1 MNGNQRLAMRRLG
14 RRTMT
19 WKAAWFVLAA
29 WLASAAGMLC
39 PVAGAQ
45 AVSGTVNVGSFPY
58 AMQLNPVTNKVYV
71 ADFTSN
77 TSPNNVIVID
87 GATNSTTTITTGVG
101 TVAVGVNPVTNKIY
115 AANFNSNDVTVIDG
129 ATNSTTTVAVGS
141 GPGGIAMNP
150 VTNKIYVANFNSN
163 DVTVIDGAT
172 NTTTTVAAGSEPSAV
187 AVNPLTNKVYVT
199 NNLSANVT
207 VIDGA
212 TNSATTVSTGNDP
225 VAVAVNPV
233 TNKIYVANNLSASVT
248 VIDGATNSTTT
259 VSTGGNPDAVAIN
272 PLTNKIYV
280 ANNQTANV
288 TVIDGATN
296 STITVATGEIPE
308 AVAVNPLTN
317 KIYVGCGNNSN
328 IVVIDGATN
337 TTTTIAG
344 TQNQVRLLLNPV
356 TNKVY
361 GNNFAFVT
369 VIDGAAITTTLVTIG
384 TNPQSIAANLE
395 TNKIYVPN
403 RDSNDVTV
411 IDGATNATATVAAGA
426 QPVAVAVNPVTNSIY
441 IANNGDNTV
450 TVIDGTTNTSTT
462 VASGAAPVAVAVNPV
477 TNKIYVANHNDNT
490 VTVIDGITNSTTTVA
505 TGGQPAAVAVNPVTN
520 KIYVASLGNSVT
532 VIDGATNFT
541 TTIPDGDGPA
551 AIAVNPATNKIY
563 VADSSINAFGNNTV
577 TVIDGA
583 TNSTTTIPTGFDP
596 PLAVDVNPITNKIY
610 FANTFDTVTIL
621 DGATNTPTTI
631 TVGQQP
637 VGMVVN
643 PVTNKI
649 YVANSGDI
657 TITVIDGPTNTII
670 ATIPSGLG
678 PSGGMAVNPVTDTV
692 YTTTAGGT
700 EGKVLV
706 LQEQQA
712 PPIPLQAAIT
722 PLPGNITGIFT
733 PTLHFSD
740 SGAFPPLAPPVQA
753 MYMQID
759 TWQGPW
765 TLATSEG
772 NEQFTATLATPL
784 QPGIHIAYAYA
795 DLQDITSANQG
806 TSSTPF
812 VSNITGYAF
821 VVAPPSAGLSPTS
834 LDFGQQPVNT
844 TSPAQTETLTNAN
857 SPLDIGGSSVSGHFL
872 ESDNC
877 PAQLAA
883 GASCTISV
891 MFAPVFGDQENTV
904 TGAVTITDDN
914 NGIIGNTD
922 TIALTGVAVG
932 PPLINKAFG
941 AASIPLNGITS
952 LTFTISNPNNN
963 VALTGI
969 AFSDTFPAGLIVS
982 ASPALNNSCG
992 GTVTAAAGS
1001 SSISLSGAGIGAN
1014 AICVVSVNVTG
1025 VAAGTKNDTSSAIT
1039 SANGGTGATAFASL
1053 IVVAPPVIAESF
1065 TPNVIAPNTNATLT
1079 YTITSPSANTTT
1091 LTGVTFTD
1099 TLPANIVVAS
1109 GGVTGTCGS
1118 GTITAT
1124 AGSNNISLTGGT
1136 IPAAGSCTF
1145 SVNLTGSVVGNY
1157 SNSTGVV
1164 GSSNG
1169 GSGNNVSS
1177 NLSVQVADLTVAS
1190 THAGFF
1196 PHNSTD
1202 TYTLTVTNIGLGP
1215 THGTVSVTD
1224 TLPNVPNPMTVADI
1238 SGSGWNCNL
1247 ATLTCTCNDVLPAAA
1262 SYPPITVTVNVP
1274 ANIQANVINT
1284 VTVAGGG
1291 ETNTSN
1297 DTASDPT
1304 YIGAAVMITLQET
1317 GITVYDGQEGSV
1329 AFRLDTIPNPG
1340 PITFSCSGLP
1350 LGTSCGFSPGVVNQS
1365 TAQVTLTISSLGRVK
1380 QNSSL
1385 WNQKH
1390 TSRSFYT
1397 RLILP
1402 SFGLGM
1408 GMVFLGRRRPS
1419 KKAKLL
1425 FLASSLGLMILF
1437 SLAGC
1442 GGSATPYGT
1451 PGGTYPTTVTASGA
1465 PGQAT
1470 ARVTLTVLR

>member
-1 MNGNQRLAMRRLG
+1 MGQMRKH
-14 RRTMT
+14 
-19 WKAAWFVLAA
+19 WKIGWSSRAGWVVVAI
-29 WLASAAGMLC
+29 WLAGAAGMLC

-115 AANFNSNDVTVIDG
+115 VANFNSNDVTVIDG
-129 ATNSTTTVAVGS
+129 ATNTTATVAAGLNPSAV
-141 GPGGIAMNP
+141 AVNP
-150 VTNKIYVANFNSN
+150 VTNKIYVANNGSN
-163 DVTVIDGAT
+163 NVTVIDGAT

-199 NNLSANVT
+199 NDLSANVT

-233 TNKIYVANNLSASVT
+233 TNKIYVANNLSANVT

-259 VSTGGNPDAVAIN
+259 VSTGGNPEAVAVN

-296 STITVATGEIPE
+296 STITVATGEIPG
-308 AVAVNPLTN
+308 AVVVNPLTN

-344 TQNQVRLLLNPV
+344 TQNQVRLLVNPV

-369 VIDGAAITTTLVTIG
+369 VIDGAAITTTLVTVG

-395 TNKIYVPN
+395 TNKIYAPN

-411 IDGATNATATVAAGA
+411 IDGATNATATVAAGS
-426 QPVAVAVNPVTNSIY
+426 QPVAVAVNPVTNRIY
-441 IANNGDNTV
+441 IANNASANVTVINGATNSATTVAAGSQPAAVAVNPVTNKIYVANLGNSV
-450 TVIDGTTNTSTT
+450 TVIDGATNSATT
-462 VASGAAPVAVAVNPV
+462 VAAGLQPVAVAVNPV
-477 TNKIYVANHNDNT
+477 TNKIYVAN
-490 VTVIDGITNSTTTVA
+490 
-505 TGGQPAAVAVNPVTN
+505 
-520 KIYVASLGNSVT
+520 LGNSVT
-532 VIDGATNFT
+532 VIDGATNST
-541 TTIPDGDGPA
+541 TTIPDGDAPA
-551 AIAVNPATNKIY
+551 AIAVNPVTNKIY

-583 TNSTTTIPTGFDP
+583 TNSATTIPTGIDP

-610 FANTFDTVTIL
+610 FANTFNTVTIL

-649 YVANSGDI
+649 YVANSGD
-657 TITVIDGPTNTII
+657 TTVTVIDGPTNTII

-759 TWQGPW
+759 TWRGPW
-765 TLATSEG
+765 TLAASEG

-844 TSPAQTETLTNAN
+844 NSPAQTVTLTNAN
-857 SPLDIGGSSVSGHFL
+857 GPLDIGRISVSGHFL

-891 MFAPVFGDQENTV
+891 IFAPTSLDLARLATGTV
-904 TGAVTITDDN
+904 HVTDDN
-914 NGIIGNTD
+914 NGVANHVH
-922 TIALTGVAVG
+922 TIALSGTGT
-932 PPLINKAFG
+932 N
-941 AASIPLNGITS
+941 AAPEPSST
-952 LTFTISNPNNN
+952 
-963 VALTGI
+963 
-969 AFSDTFPAGLIVS
+969 IVS
-982 ASPALNNSCG
+982 SSGNPSPFG
-992 GTVTAAAGS
+992 QT
-1001 SSISLSGAGIGAN
+1001 
-1014 AICVVSVNVTG
+1014 
-1025 VAAGTKNDTSSAIT
+1025 
-1039 SANGGTGATAFASL
+1039 
-1053 IVVAPPVIAESF
+1053 
-1065 TPNVIAPNTNATLT
+1065 
-1079 YTITSPSANTTT
+1079 
-1091 LTGVTFTD
+1091 VTFTA
-1099 TLPANIVVAS
+1099 TVSSVVAS
-1109 GGVTGTCGS
+1109 GTVQFVDNGTPLNSPVILSGGVASYTTSSLTPGIHS
-1118 GTITAT
+1118 ITASYSGDRNFL
-1124 AGSNNISLTGGT
+1124 GSTS
-1136 IPAAGSCTF
+1136 
-1145 SVNLTGSVVGNY
+1145 SVL
-1157 SNSTGVV
+1157 
-1164 GSSNG
+1164 
-1169 GSGNNVSS
+1169 
-1177 NLSVQVADLTVAS
+1177 
-1190 THAGFF
+1190 
-1196 PHNSTD
+1196 
-1202 TYTLTVTNIGLGP
+1202 TLTVTQASSSVAVALTKGTNPSLSGQAISF
-1215 THGTVSVTD
+1215 TATVSPQFTGTPTGLVVFSIDGTAVA
-1224 TLPNVPNPMTVADI
+1224 TRALNGNAQAVITV
-1238 SGSGWNCNL
+1238 SGSLLPSGTHSITAGYGGDTNFSGSSSAPLSQTVNFGSGTPVLVAVAITPALSPL
-1247 ATLTCTCNDVLPAAA
+1247 ASVFHK
-1262 SYPPITVTVNVP
+1262 TVTVTYT
-1274 ANIQANVINT
+1274 AT
-1284 VTVAGGG
+1284 VTPNIVCCSPVSATSSPTPTGSVDFIEGTTLVGSGTLDVNGVAKITAAQATFVGH
-1291 ETNTSN
+1291 
-1297 DTASDPT
+1297 DTVFACYRGDST
-1304 YIGAAVMITLQET
+1304 YMPYAKPVMI
-1317 GITVYDGQEGSV
+1317 YH
-1329 AFRLDTIPNPG
+1329 
-1340 PITFSCSGLP
+1340 
-1350 LGTSCGFSPGVVNQS
+1350 SP
-1365 TAQVTLTISSLGRVK
+1365 K
-1380 QNSSL
+1380 P
-1385 WNQKH
+1385 H
-1390 TSRSFYT
+1390 
-1397 RLILP
+1397 
-1402 SFGLGM
+1402 
-1408 GMVFLGRRRPS
+1408 
-1419 KKAKLL
+1419 
-1425 FLASSLGLMILF
+1425 
-1437 SLAGC
+1437 
-1442 GGSATPYGT
+1442 
-1451 PGGTYPTTVTASGA
+1451 
-1465 PGQAT
+1465 
-1470 ARVTLTVLR
+1470 